1 MSSLVKAS
9 KEKGITAQRKIC
21 DVLRERI
28 LQGELRGGQQLRQDD
43 IAKEFGVS
51 RIPVRE
57 ALIQLDAEGLVT
69 FYPYKGAIVSS
80 LSPADVHEIF
90 TIRFALESAAL
101 RLAAQNM
108 TSKDYKRIEKI
119 MELRAKEENPELWSS
134 LNWQFHSALYKFSRM
149 PRLCEMIDSL
159 HANIDRYLRIYH
171 QFMMPKGEPE
181 EAHKQIMKALKEGDT
196 EQAIVLLEIHLRNA
210 DLKISQFLV
219 K

>member
-1 MSSLVKAS
+1 MYLMYTVSRYIVLCKLFNTRRSAAS
-9 KEKGITAQRKIC
+9 KPHFLLPAAASPPAGESMRKFG
-21 DVLRERI
+21 EARI
-28 LQGELRGGQQLRQDD
+28 STIIFHFQLCASARASFY
-43 IAKEFGVS
+43 IA
-51 RIPVRE
+51 PVR
-57 ALIQLDAEGLVT
+57 
-69 FYPYKGAIVSS
+69 P
-80 LSPADVHEIF
+80 
-90 TIRFALESAAL
+90 
-101 RLAAQNM
+101 
-108 TSKDYKRIEKI
+108 
-119 MELRAKEENPELWSS
+119 RAPGNSCD
-134 LNWQFHSALYKFSRM
+134 LYKFSRM